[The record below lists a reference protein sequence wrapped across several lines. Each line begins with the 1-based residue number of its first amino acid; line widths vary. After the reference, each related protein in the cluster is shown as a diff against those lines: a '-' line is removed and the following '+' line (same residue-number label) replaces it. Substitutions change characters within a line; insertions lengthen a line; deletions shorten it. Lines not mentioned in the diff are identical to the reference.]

1 MWAKV
6 PRAFS
11 LGSSRHFPDSRSDL
25 PTKGCQMNPELR
37 SAVALVHVA
46 DLGMCVLSAQDQHHL
61 FRVLRVRDEESIAVT
76 DGRGRWR
83 MTVAHSGT
91 LVPTGE
97 IQMEAPMD
105 PCEIFVAIPKAD
117 RPEWI
122 VQKLTET
129 GVTKICWLH
138 TERSVVRWNSERAT
152 AQRERLHKV
161 AVAAALQSRRVWFPL
176 VEGPI
181 PAASVLGDV
190 AICEPN
196 GRSLRSGDFRLAIGP
211 EGGWS
216 DSELALGG
224 EQVSLGSQILRVETA
239 AVMAAS
245 VLAYLREIHEPQT
258 LRPES

>member
-1 MWAKV
+1 
-6 PRAFS
+6 
-11 LGSSRHFPDSRSDL
+11 L
-25 PTKGCQMNPELR
+25 NPELR
-37 SAVALVHVA
+37 SAVALVKVT
-46 DLGMCVLSAQDQHHL
+46 DLDMCVLTAEDQHHL
-61 FRVLRVRDEESIAVT
+61 FRVLRTRDQESIAVT
-76 DGRGRWR
+76 DGCGSWR
-83 MTVAHSGT
+83 MTVAADGA
-91 LVPTGE
+91 LVPIGE
-97 IQMEAPMD
+97 IRVERPMD

-138 TERSVVRWNSERAT
+138 ADRSVVRWNSERAA
-152 AQRERLHKV
+152 AQRERLLKV
-161 AVAAALQSRRVWFPL
+161 AVAAALQSRRVWFPS

-190 AICEPN
+190 AICEPD
-196 GRSLRSGDFRLAIGP
+196 GRSLRAGDFRMAIGP

-239 AVMAAS
+239 AVVAAS
-245 VLAYLREIHEPQT
+245 VFSYLRESC
-258 LRPES
+258 ESEISGQEQ

>member
-1 MWAKV
+1 
-6 PRAFS
+6 
-11 LGSSRHFPDSRSDL
+11 L
-25 PTKGCQMNPELR
+25 NPELR
-37 SAVALVHVA
+37 SAVALVKVT
-46 DLGMCVLSAQDQHHL
+46 DLDMCVLTPEDQHHL
-61 FRVLRVRDEESIAVT
+61 FRVLRTRDQESIAVT
-76 DGRGRWR
+76 DGCGSWR
-83 MTVAHSGT
+83 MTVATDGA
-91 LVPTGE
+91 LVPIGE
-97 IQMEAPMD
+97 IRVERPMD

-138 TERSVVRWNSERAT
+138 ADRSVVRWNSERAA
-152 AQRERLHKV
+152 AQRERLLKV
-161 AVAAALQSRRVWFPL
+161 AVAAALQSRRVWFPS

-190 AICEPN
+190 AICEPD
-196 GRSLRSGDFRLAIGP
+196 GRSLRAGDFRMAIGP

-239 AVMAAS
+239 AVVAAS
-245 VLAYLREIHEPQT
+245 VFSYLRESC
-258 LRPES
+258 ESEISGQEQ